1 MAVITGRGCI
11 AAIGLIV
18 VAFVIG
24 LMIGLFAPERYG
36 PKSDKI
42 LSRLTRDADPDV
54 GNRLINGI
62 DPAIIDKHLQFLT
75 SRPHLAGTPGNLRT
89 AEYVRDQ
96 WTEQGY
102 DVQMVPYNVLLSYP
116 EENHINTAS
125 LVASDGRV
133 LYQTSPGE
141 HALSPEDTHPEAIQP
156 YNAFSPS
163 GNPESEL
170 VYANYAR
177 DVDFESL
184 IQLGV
189 NVSGKIVIARYGQIF
204 RGNKVN
210 FAYQNGAVGVIL
222 FMDPSDYTDGNVTYP
237 DSIWLPPTGVQ
248 RGNIVMIKGD
258 QATPGYPATWYTE
271 RLTDEELKAKL
282 PKIPCHPIGYADA
295 YMLLK
300 AMEGLAAPPEW
311 QGGLN
316 ITYKLG
322 GIMTANTKVKLYVKN
337 TLKTVKI
344 YNVIAK
350 MKGVIES
357 DRVVL
362 IGNHRDAW
370 VFGGVDPSSGS
381 AAVLEMSRVY
391 ADQVK
396 GGWEPR
402 RSVMFCSW
410 DAEEFGLV
418 GSYEWVE
425 ENVMWL
431 RNQAVAYLNIDST
444 TAGNYTISVAATP
457 TIRRAIFRAA
467 QKVPDSHQAGRTL
480 FDVWRER
487 RPDAAK
493 KEFPSLKMPGAGSD
507 FVPFE
512 EDVAIPT
519 LTADYRN
526 MDLGYRVHKENTHP
540 LYHTLYGGYRYV
552 KMIDQELRVARTVAA
567 LVIETARD
575 LVDSLILPL
584 DVRDYAEAVDGYI
597 QTLFASGR
605 QKFSSYNITSVAIK
619 SASQN
624 FTNAAKA
631 FHFALD
637 KVDLHNPLE
646 VRAVNEKLQTVEKAF
661 QVHTG
666 LPNRK
671 EYKHVLLSPS
681 SADYYKT
688 TTFPG
693 MADLLYHI
701 GDNVTRWREVK
712 THLSVLTF
720 CIQSAA
726 DILTS

>member
-1 MAVITGRGCI
+1 MSKYVSIQGSNTDMAVITGRGCI

-18 VAFVIG
+18 IAFVVG
-24 LMIGLFAPERYG
+24 LMIGLFAPQRYG
-36 PKSDKI
+36 PKSDLI
-42 LSRLTRDADPDV
+42 LRRLTRDAEPDV
-54 GNRLINGI
+54 GNTLISGI
-62 DPAIIDKHLQFLT
+62 DPAIIDKHLQYLT
-75 SRPHLAGTPGNLRT
+75 SRPHLAGTPDNLRT
-89 AEYVRDQ
+89 AEYVKDQ

-102 DVQMVPYNVLLSYP
+102 DVQMVPYDVLLSYP

-133 LYQTSPGE
+133 LYQTSTGE
-141 HALSPEDTHPEAIQP
+141 HAFSHGESHPEVVQP

-163 GNPESEL
+163 GHPESEL

-177 DVDFESL
+177 DVDFENL
-184 IQLGV
+184 ARLGV

-210 FAYQNGAVGVIL
+210 FAYQNGAVGIIL

-271 RLTDEELKAKL
+271 RLTEEELKAKL

-295 YMLLK
+295 YMLLRE
-300 AMEGLAAPPEW
+300 MEGTAAPPEW

-316 ITYKLG
+316 ITYRLG
-322 GIMTANTKVKLYVKN
+322 GTMAANTKVKLFVKN
-337 TLKTVKI
+337 KLKTVKI

-381 AAVLEMSRVY
+381 AAMLEMSRVY
-391 ADQVK
+391 AERVK

-444 TAGNYTISVAATP
+444 TAGNYSIGVAATP
-457 TIRRAIFRAA
+457 TLRRAVFRAA
-467 QKVPDSHQAGRTL
+467 KKVPDYNQAGQTL

-487 RPDAAK
+487 NPDTLNS
-493 KEFPSLKMPGAGSD
+493 EFPRLKMPGAGSD

-519 LTADYRN
+519 LTAAYRN
-526 MDLGYRVHKENTHP
+526 MDLGYRVHKEHTHP
-540 LYHTLYGGYRYV
+540 LYHTLYDGYRYV
-552 KMIDQELRVARTVAA
+552 KMIDPELGTARSVAA

-584 DVRDYAEAVDGYI
+584 DVRDYAEAVEGYI
-597 QTLFASGR
+597 ETLFDSEKR
-605 QKFSSYNITSVAIK
+605 TIFFSRHNIGGY
-619 SASQN
+619 Q
-624 FTNAAKA
+624 
-631 FHFALD
+631 
-637 KVDLHNPLE
+637 
-646 VRAVNEKLQTVEKAF
+646 VRIAQF
-661 QVHTG
+661 
-666 LPNRK
+666 
-671 EYKHVLLSPS
+671 Y
-681 SADYYKT
+681 
-688 TTFPG
+688 
-693 MADLLYHI
+693 
-701 GDNVTRWREVK
+701 
-712 THLSVLTF
+712 
-720 CIQSAA
+720 QSRRG
-726 DILTS
+726 ISLGFGQS